1 MYSEEPAALLPA
13 DILYL
18 ASNWVKKSHVFLGA
32 KGVEEPWSTWE
43 GLWSPLSLVSA
54 MSQRGSRGLRTGE

>member
-1 MYSEEPAALLPA
+1 MYSEEPAALLSA

-43 GLWSPLSLVSA
+43 GL
-54 MSQRGSRGLRTGE
+54 